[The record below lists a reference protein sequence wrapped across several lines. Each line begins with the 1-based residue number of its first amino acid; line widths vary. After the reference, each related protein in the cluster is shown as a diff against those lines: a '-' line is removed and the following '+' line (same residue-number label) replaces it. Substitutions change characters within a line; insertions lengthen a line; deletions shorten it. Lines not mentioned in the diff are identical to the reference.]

1 MDEPYVPIFIIVHNQ
16 FEILKKTI
24 ASYEKYIKTP
34 FKIIY
39 HNVATTY
46 EPTLLFLKEQEQLGR
61 IVYNTTVNDHHTVT
75 QTIDD
80 YYKKHPECEY

>member
-1 MDEPYVPIFIIVHNQ
+1 MDESYVPIFIIVHNQ

-24 ASYEKYIKTP
+24 ASYEKNIKTP

-46 EPTLLFLKEQEQLGR
+46 EPTLLFLKEQEARLQAQRSLR
-61 IVYNTTVNDHHTVT
+61 
-75 QTIDD
+75 
-80 YYKKHPECEY
+80 

>member
-34 FKIIY
+34 FKII
-39 HNVATTY
+39 
-46 EPTLLFLKEQEQLGR
+46 
-61 IVYNTTVNDHHTVT
+61 
-75 QTIDD
+75 
-80 YYKKHPECEY
+80 